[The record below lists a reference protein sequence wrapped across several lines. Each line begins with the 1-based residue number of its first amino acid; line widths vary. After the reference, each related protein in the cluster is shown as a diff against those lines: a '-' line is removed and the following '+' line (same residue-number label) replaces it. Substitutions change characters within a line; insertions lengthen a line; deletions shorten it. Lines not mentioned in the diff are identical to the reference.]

1 MRYIDDRYKKQ
12 VKRMDKKINDLLPL
26 SQATFYILLSLRE
39 VRHGYAIMQDIEEI
53 SRGEVTMGAG
63 TLYGALGKL
72 EKQKVIIKAE
82 VDEGAR
88 RKYYQLTELG
98 KKILQ
103 LEYKRLESL
112 VENAHEI
119 MKELESEGN

>member
-1 MRYIDDRYKKQ
+1 
-12 VKRMDKKINDLLPL
+12 MDKKINDLLPL

>member
-1 MRYIDDRYKKQ
+1 
-12 VKRMDKKINDLLPL
+12 MDKKINDFLPL

-53 SRGEVTMGAG
+53 SRGEVTMGPG

-82 VDEGAR
+82 VDEGDR

>member
-1 MRYIDDRYKKQ
+1 MRYIDGRYKKQ

-88 RKYYQLTELG
+88 RKYYQ
-98 KKILQ
+98 
-103 LEYKRLESL
+103 R
-112 VENAHEI
+112 
-119 MKELESEGN
+119 SEERRV